1 MNKKVYPIYYPCFLT
16 FEKMK
21 SQKKEYSSYD
31 ISNMYG
37 GSGKDAGAGWM
48 KVESLQFVKDAMA
61 TQIVS
66 MKKFKTII

>member
-1 MNKKVYPIYYPCFLT
+1 MT
-16 FEKMK
+16 FEKIK

-37 GSGKDAGAGWM
+37 GSGKDAGAGWV
-48 KVESLQFVKDAMA
+48 KVESLEDAMA

-66 MKKFKTII
+66 MK